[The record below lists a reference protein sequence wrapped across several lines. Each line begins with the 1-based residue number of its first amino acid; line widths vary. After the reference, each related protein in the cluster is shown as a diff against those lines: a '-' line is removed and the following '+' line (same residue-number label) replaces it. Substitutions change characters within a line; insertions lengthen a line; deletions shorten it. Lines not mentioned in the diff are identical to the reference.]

1 MPANKLREFLD
12 ANNIKYMTIS
22 HSPAFTAQEIAASSH
37 IPGKEIAKTVIVKVD
52 DYFAMAVLP
61 ASHQVDLKAL
71 KEATR
76 ASTVRLATETEF
88 MNLFPD
94 CEVGAMPPF
103 GNLYDMPVFADES
116 LAEDEEIAFNACTHK
131 QLVRLATDD
140 FAYLVRPTVLKF
152 ALRRKR
158 TAAA

>member
-1 MPANKLREFLD
+1 MPATKLKEYLD

-22 HSPAFTAQEIAASSH
+22 HSVAYTAQEIAATSH
-37 IPGKEIAKTVIVKVD
+37 VPGKELAKTVIVKLD
-52 DYFAMAVLP
+52 DQFAMAVLP

-71 KEATR
+71 KEATGTET
-76 ASTVRLATETEF
+76 SRLATETEF

-116 LAEDEEIAFNACTHK
+116 LADDDEIAFNACSHK
-131 QLVRLATDD
+131 QLIRLSLDD
-140 FAYLVRPTVLKF
+140 FVYLVQPTVLKF

-158 TAAA
+158 GAAA